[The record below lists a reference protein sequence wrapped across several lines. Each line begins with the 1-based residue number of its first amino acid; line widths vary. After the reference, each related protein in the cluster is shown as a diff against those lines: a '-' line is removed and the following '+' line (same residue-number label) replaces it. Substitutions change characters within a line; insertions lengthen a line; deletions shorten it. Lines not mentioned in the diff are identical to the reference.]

1 METENITSNWI
12 GTSIRIYKG
21 FRMTDVKFLYSVIQ
35 GKVITIMKLKTE
47 VHRVPLNVTVNFIK
61 IKPFNYN
68 KVVTKVC
75 DEKRSN
81 SHSILYH
88 QEVAGHHVAYFIKK
102 Q

>member
-1 METENITSNWI
+1 
-12 GTSIRIYKG
+12 
-21 FRMTDVKFLYSVIQ
+21 MTDRCEISLLIQ

-61 IKPFNYN
+61 IKPFSYN

-88 QEVAGHHVAYFIKK
+88 QEVAGHLVAYFIKK